1 MWRITTFTGTVI
13 EVQRYI
19 NKPMRWHERP
29 VCGERRELWLGS
41 RHHEDEYKWVIHS
54 KVMPA
59 RRDHY
64 VTLVHAGPAVVG
76 LYNATTGSSVNYVRE
91 DPPFLTRGV
100 DVLRVLALIAAGGLG
115 MAWGWV
121 SPLHAFGAVLAY
133 PIFAPLCRLVQR
145 RRLQSVVDETL
156 NELQIMRVVRPLRR
170 TQEY

>member
-13 EVQRYI
+13 EVQRFI

-29 VCGERRELWLGS
+29 VCGERRELWLGIN
-41 RHHEDEYKWVIHS
+41 HEDEYKWVIHS

-64 VTLVHAGPAVVG
+64 VTLLLADATVVG
-76 LYNATTGSSVNYVRE
+76 LYNASTGTSVNYVRE

-100 DVLRVLALIAAGGLG
+100 DVLRVLALIAAGGVG
-115 MAWGWV
+115 AVWGCV
-121 SPLHAFGAVLAY
+121 SPLHALGAVVAY
-133 PIFAPLCRLVQR
+133 PTLAPLCRLVQR
-145 RRLQSVVDETL
+145 RRLQSVVDDTL

-170 TQEY
+170 TQEN

>member
-13 EVQRYI
+13 EVQRFI

-29 VCGERRELWLGS
+29 VCGERRELWLGI
-41 RHHEDEYKWVIHS
+41 HHEDEYKWVIHS

-64 VTLVHAGPAVVG
+64 VTLLLADATVVG
-76 LYNATTGSSVNYVRE
+76 LYNASTDTSVNYVRE

-100 DVLRVLALIAAGGLG
+100 DVLRVLALIAAGGVG
-115 MAWGWV
+115 AVWGCV
-121 SPLHAFGAVLAY
+121 SPLHALGAVVAY
-133 PIFAPLCRLVQR
+133 PTLAPLCRLVQR
-145 RRLQSVVDETL
+145 RRLQSVVDDTL

-170 TQEY
+170 TQEN

>member
-13 EVQRYI
+13 EVQRFI

-29 VCGERRELWLGS
+29 VCGERRELWLS
-41 RHHEDEYKWVIHS
+41 VHHQDEYKWVIHS

-59 RRDHY
+59 RHDHH
-64 VTLVHAGPAVVG
+64 VTLLLAGAAVVG
-76 LYNATTGSSVNYVRE
+76 LYNASTGTSVNYVRE

-100 DVLRVLALIAAGGLG
+100 DVLRVLALIAAGGAG
-115 MAWGWV
+115 AVMGWI
-121 SPLHAFGAVLAY
+121 SLLHALGAVVAY
-133 PIFAPLCRLVQR
+133 PVLTPLWRLVQR

-170 TQEY
+170 TQER